1 MAPKDVQKTAITMP
15 LHWSF
20 EFCRVLLGLRN
31 AAQGFQQLM
40 DQVVGDLAFCFVYL
54 DDILVTLESR
64 EQHLGHMKQLF
75 DGLQQFGM
83 VLERQQVRVRHA

>member
-1 MAPKDVQKTAITMP
+1 
-15 LHWSF
+15 
-20 EFCRVLLGLRN
+20 
-31 AAQGFQQLM
+31 M

-54 DDILVTLESR
+54 DNILVTLESR